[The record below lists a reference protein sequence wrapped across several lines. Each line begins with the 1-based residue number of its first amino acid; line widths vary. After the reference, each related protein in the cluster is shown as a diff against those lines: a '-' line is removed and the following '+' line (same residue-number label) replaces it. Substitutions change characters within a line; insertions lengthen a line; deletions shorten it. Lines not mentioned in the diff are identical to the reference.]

1 MSRYRRVSICLWG
14 DEKFR
19 RLSPLPPSGQSLW
32 LYLLLGPEGTGFPG
46 LIRAGEAQLAETLG
60 WPLDA
65 FRDAF
70 AEAIREGI
78 VKASWPDRLIWLPRA
93 LAHNPPQSIN
103 TLKYWA
109 KVYREIPECELKVF
123 AGQALKAY
131 MDAMPKGFKDAF
143 RDAFKDAIRDSVT
156 VEVEVEVEVTGDGKP
171 PASVPAAEK
180 ETLGPGTELQ
190 ARNATAAASA
200 RAQYMAA
207 RGARSAALAKEA
219 PHA

>member
-171 PASVPAAEK
+171 PALVPAAEGA
-180 ETLGPGTELQ
+180 LGPGDELQ
-190 ARNATAAASA
+190 ARNRESA
-200 RAQYMAA
+200 VKSRKEYMAA
-207 RGARSAALAKEA
+207 KGAKSAALAKGG